1 MSDKELGS
9 IKEIVLLKDIV
20 IPAGI
25 VFKNIDGS
33 SVERVEGNFE
43 HIFGLTKDSYGSIVY
58 SVESMQD
65 SEKWFAEVV
74 R

>member
-1 MSDKELGS
+1 MSDKELGD

-20 IPAGI
+20 IPVGTI
-25 VFKNIDGS
+25 FKNVDGGA
-33 SVERVEGNFE
+33 VKHVEGNFE

-65 SEKWFAEVV
+65 SKKWFAEVV